1 MVSRSLTH
9 FFFLFLRK
17 TKFLWLQTLVSLV
30 PLYKEMR
37 SRVWPGP
44 GSSGSQNGIP
54 LFYLAEI
61 TPVILF
67 CLQRSTSLIFMFK
80 MVAAGLGACSH
91 SVDASLACMRF
102 NLQSHRTGHCL
113 QKLGRW
119 KQEDPSLRLSLATQ
133 LGASVGMHLF
143 QKQNKTERIA
153 SNRIPNASTP
163 ESSWLGS
170 HYSFI
175 SFSHLIFLF
184 TVIPLLSLEYNTI
197 RTVHSFADEP
207 QAKLDTYEIPRKD
220 LHSE

>member
-1 MVSRSLTH
+1 
-9 FFFLFLRK
+9 
-17 TKFLWLQTLVSLV
+17 
-30 PLYKEMR
+30 
-37 SRVWPGP
+37 
-44 GSSGSQNGIP
+44 
-54 LFYLAEI
+54 
-61 TPVILF
+61 
-67 CLQRSTSLIFMFK
+67 

-102 NLQSHRTGHCL
+102 NLESHRTGHCL

-119 KQEDPSLRLSLATQ
+119 KQEDPSSRLSLATQ

-184 TVIPLLSLEYNTI
+184 TVIPLLSLEDTELCI
-197 RTVHSFADEP
+197 HSLTNLRQNLTHMKSLERI
-207 QAKLDTYEIPRKD
+207 YIVNNRENV
-220 LHSE
+220 